1 MRIKQSIKEKPTA
14 LEEIIATMTP
24 LEKTILWAT
33 GVGNYNSRDIYV
45 EGNKKLK
52 E

>member
-1 MRIKQSIKEKPTA
+1 M
-14 LEEIIATMTP
+14 EEIIATMTP
-24 LEKTILWAT
+24 LEKAILWAI
-33 GVGNYNSRDIYV
+33 GVGNYTSADIYE